1 MRVDKFSKSF
11 ERYLRKDAIHNF
23 INIIIEESKY
33 CSDMIKKHFTKELVM
48 TKKKKKIKNSTKCW
62 ICEYDYVNNILLTA
76 SNFYILH

>member
-48 TKKKKKIKNSTKCW
+48 TKKKKKLRTLLNVGS
-62 ICEYDYVNNILLTA
+62 VNMIMLII
-76 SNFYILH
+76 FY

>member
-48 TKKKKKIKNSTKCW
+48 TKKKIKLRTLLNVGS
-62 ICEYDYVNNILLTA
+62 VNMIMLII
-76 SNFYILH
+76 FY